1 MLQSSRIVGHLV
13 SIRSPPRL
21 SAADWFSDIRPQ
33 DHRAWFGLG
42 QAYALLTM
50 YRYSLHYYH
59 RALTLKYTPLPL
71 LSELW
76 LTFCRPDDW
85 KIWQGLGNSYNYLS
99 K

>member
-13 SIRSPPRL
+13 SLKIPFHFSV
-21 SAADWFSDIRPQ
+21 ADWFSDICPQ

-59 RALTLKYTPLPL
+59 RALTLKYTPPSL
-71 LSELW
+71 
-76 LTFCRPDDW
+76 
-85 KIWQGLGNSYNYLS
+85 Y
-99 K
+99 

>member
-1 MLQSSRIVGHLV
+1 MLQLSRIVEHLV
-13 SIRSPPRL
+13 GVNSPLRF
-21 SAADWFSDIRPQ
+21 SAADWSSDIRPQ

-71 LSELW
+71 
-76 LTFCRPDDW
+76 
-85 KIWQGLGNSYNYLS
+85 Y
-99 K
+99 